1 MGNNRLQSPAFAQP
15 CSERGDAETTLG
27 KVERNRS
34 AKRTIAEDLFF
45 LSERLFEHRVATVF
59 LPTLT
64 SPASAVRPCRPSCR
78 QAYPVESLRAS
89 CLTPLASARG
99 ASRRCRSEE
108 RRVGNGA

>member
-15 CSERGDAETTLG
+15 CSERGDAETTSG

-64 SPASAVRPCRPSCR
+64 SPAAAVWPCRPWCR
-78 QAYPVESLRAS
+78 QAYPVERRRGSSVRPRACVRRGSRPALR
-89 CLTPLASARG
+89 R
-99 ASRRCRSEE
+99 
-108 RRVGNGA
+108 